1 MFFTLE
7 KFQKRVDELKIRRY
21 FGYQPVAPF
30 TSMPGN
36 LHVDEVYHEL
46 PEKIE
51 GDMFDIHDFFIGR
64 DKYLWLPDVFGYSWA
79 LPQIL
84 KLCEINTFMT
94 TKIKLESV

>member
-7 KFQKRVDELKIRRY
+7 KFEKRVDELKIRRY

-30 TSMPGN
+30 ISMPGN

-51 GDMFDIHDFFIGR
+51 GDMFDIHDFFTGR
-64 DKYLWLPDVFGYSWA
+64 DKYLWLEKQVK
-79 LPQIL
+79 LPEAREDASIVGL
-84 KLCEINTFMT
+84 FD
-94 TKIKLESV
+94 